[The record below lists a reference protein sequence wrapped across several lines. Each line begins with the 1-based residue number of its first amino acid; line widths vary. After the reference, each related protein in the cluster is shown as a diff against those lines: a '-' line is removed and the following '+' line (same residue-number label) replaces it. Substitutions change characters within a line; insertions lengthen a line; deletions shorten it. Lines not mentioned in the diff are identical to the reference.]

1 MMKLGMRQVIEEH
14 HRRKKMPLSA
24 YVAKLRAE
32 ARRDRREIEG
42 LWVMWSHAPDQE
54 RAANHLRN
62 ISRLQRLAAEA
73 EARADKWEREMV
85 RQAEAAHRPPSPEKF
100 NDIKDLGCAEGVQL

>member
-1 MMKLGMRQVIEEH
+1 MMKLGLQQVIQESY
-14 HRRKKMPLSA
+14 RDKRLPLAA

-42 LWVMWSHAPDQE
+42 LWVMWSHAPDPE

-73 EARADKWEREMV
+73 EARADKWERELV
-85 RQAEAAHRPPSPEKF
+85 RQAEAAHPLSSPRKP
-100 NDIKDLGCAEGVQL
+100 NDINDLGPPVRK